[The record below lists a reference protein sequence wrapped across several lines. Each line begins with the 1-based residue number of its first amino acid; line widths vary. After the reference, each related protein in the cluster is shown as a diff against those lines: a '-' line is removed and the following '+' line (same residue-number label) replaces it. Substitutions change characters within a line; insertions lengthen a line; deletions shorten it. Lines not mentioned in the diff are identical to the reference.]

1 MNRQKKLSPPSKSKL
16 LSVLQEVG
24 PMAASQGL
32 ALWLDEA
39 VDSGWTAEEITNF
52 WITYEE
58 VYAQY
63 KSVGITRS

>member
-1 MNRQKKLSPPSKSKL
+1 MNRPKKLQPPSKARL

-52 WITYEE
+52 WIIYEE

>member
-1 MNRQKKLSPPSKSKL
+1 M

-39 VDSGWTAEEITNF
+39 VESGWTAEEITNF
-52 WITYEE
+52 WIIYEE

-63 KSVGITRS
+63 KSVGITRP